1 MSINLSGVRYFAAN
15 ICDLT
20 KLSPIELL
28 LVNNKIDS
36 LPPINI
42 KKNQIDGSAVIL
54 RSTLENDYS
63 SDFRE
68 RQLRQLYCTCILLE
82 EKCRVRTYYS
92 KNGKSFFRVKV
103 PKKIEALK
111 EV

>member
-1 MSINLSGVRYFAAN
+1 MSITLAEIKYFAVNLA
-15 ICDLT
+15 DLT
-20 KLSPIELL
+20 RLNSIELL
-28 LVNNKIDS
+28 LVKDKIDS
-36 LPPINI
+36 LPPIDTN
-42 KKNQIDGSAVIL
+42 KNQLDGSAVIL

-63 SDFRE
+63 HDFRE

-92 KNGKSFFRVKV
+92 KNGKSFFRLKI
-103 PKKIEALK
+103 PKTQIATK